1 MQLDPGCM
9 ANCEPFMQ
17 SVRDLQDEIR
27 VRYADLIDAEFP
39 RFSDAEMKRRD
50 GVVSDIVSAHDL
62 GALIVVEAMR
72 AGTAN
77 GWITGWPVT
86 AEAVTL
92 IMPGAPRRLYVQHF
106 NHLPLARQLAWN
118 AEVLWGDVSAMQQ
131 ASDAITS
138 NTAGSKRVGIIG
150 RLPVAQ
156 YNALA
161 SRFQLVDMNKAYTA
175 ARLIKSEEEVR
186 WLSLGAELTDLAVTG
201 LAEGARSGMDERQLS
216 AMIQPN
222 YVALGGTN
230 FIHYFHSTAMN
241 SPDVAV
247 PRQYPSGRKLATGDI
262 LSCELSV
269 DYWGYTGQIL
279 RSFFIGKEPTAL
291 YRELH
296 AVADEVLDSI
306 MALIRPGVHARE
318 LIAASRRIEDSGF
331 TIIDDLVHG
340 YGGGYLPPVLG
351 TASRPAAGEIPDLT
365 LQAGMALVVQP
376 NVVTSDGKAGVQT
389 GQLLLVT
396 ENGARSLQ
404 QFPRG
409 FHVL

>member
-1 MQLDPGCM
+1 MK
-9 ANCEPFMQ
+9 
-17 SVRDLQDEIR
+17 SVKQQQDDIR
-27 VRYADLIDAEFP
+27 VRYADLIDAVFP
-39 RFSDAEMKRRD
+39 RFSDGEMKRRE
-50 GVVSDIVSAHDL
+50 GVLSNIVSTQELD
-62 GALIVVEAMR
+62 ALIVVEAMR

-92 IMPGAPRRLYVQHF
+92 IVPGAPRRIFIQHF

-118 AEVLWGDVSAMQQ
+118 VEVLWGDVSATQQ
-131 ASDAITS
+131 AADAIA
-138 NTAGSKRVGIIG
+138 NTAKGSMRVGVIG
-150 RLPVAQ
+150 RVPIGQATM
-156 YNALA
+156 LA
-161 SRFQLVDMNKAYTA
+161 SRFQLVDMNKAYTT
-175 ARLIKSEEEVR
+175 ARLVKSEEEVR
-186 WLSLGAELTDLAVTG
+186 WLSLAAELTDLAVTG
-201 LAEGARSGMDERQLS
+201 LAEGARPGMDERQLGAVVQAS
-216 AMIQPN
+216 
-222 YVALGGTN
+222 YLALGGTN
-230 FIHYFHSTAMN
+230 FIHYFNSTAMG

-247 PRQYPSGRKLATGDI
+247 PRQFPSGRKLATGDI

-279 RSFFIGKEPTAL
+279 RSFFVGCKPNAL

-296 AVADEVLDSI
+296 AVADEVFDTIL
-306 MALIRPGVHARE
+306 ALIRPGVHARE
-318 LIAASRRIEDSGF
+318 LVAASHRIEDAGF

-351 TASRPAAGEIPDLT
+351 TASRPAAGAIPDLT

-376 NVVTSDGKAGVQT
+376 NVVTKDWKAGVQT